1 MKFRIIRD
9 YDEYQP
15 QVLVEIDG
23 DDPYWKDIGNHRC
36 EFIESAE
43 EVCAR
48 YKRMKEDPIVREF
61 EL

>member
-15 QVLVEIDG
+15 QVYSVF
-23 DDPYWKDIGNHRC
+23 DDHEYWNDIGKYRC
-36 EFIESAE
+36 SNITEAKK
-43 EVCAR
+43 VCAD
-48 YKRMKEDPIVREF
+48 YKRMIEDKVIEEF

>member
-15 QVLVEIDG
+15 QVLVAIDG
-23 DDPYWKDIGNHRC
+23 DEYWKDIGKYKC

-43 EVCAR
+43 EVCTR
-48 YKRMKEDPIVREF
+48 YKRMMENPIVKEF

>member
-15 QVLVEIDG
+15 QVLVAIDG
-23 DDPYWKDIGNHRC
+23 DDPYWKDIGKYKC

-43 EVCAR
+43 EVCTR
-48 YKRMKEDPIVREF
+48 YKRMMENPIVKEF

>member
-23 DDPYWKDIGNHRC
+23 DDPYWKNIGYKC
-36 EFIESAE
+36 EMIQSAE
-43 EVCAR
+43 ELCGR
-48 YKRMKEDPIVREF
+48 YKRMVEDPIVREF

>member
-15 QVLVEIDG
+15 QVWQYIDPRHW
-23 DDPYWKDIGNHRC
+23 DWVDIGKYTC
-36 EFIESAE
+36 YTIEEARK
-43 EVCAR
+43 VCSD
-48 YKRMKEDPIVREF
+48 YKLMCDNKIVEEF

>member
-15 QVLVEIDG
+15 QVLVETYG
-23 DDPYWKDIGNHRC
+23 DDPYWKDIGNYTC

-43 EVCAR
+43 EICAR
-48 YKRMKEDPIVREF
+48 YKRMVENPIVKEF

>member
-15 QVLVEIDG
+15 QVLVDDG
-23 DDPYWKDIGNHRC
+23 YGSYWKDIGKYKC

-43 EVCAR
+43 QVCVD
-48 YKRMKEDPIVREF
+48 YKKMIDNLIVKEF
-61 EL
+61 EI